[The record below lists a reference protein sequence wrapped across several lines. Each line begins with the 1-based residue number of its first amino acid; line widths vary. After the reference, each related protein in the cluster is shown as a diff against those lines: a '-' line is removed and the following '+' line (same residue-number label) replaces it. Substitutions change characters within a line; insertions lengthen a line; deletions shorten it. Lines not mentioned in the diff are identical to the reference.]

1 MSNSSPALVFVLLAL
16 AIAPGLAIVMFIY
29 ERDKL
34 DREPF
39 HLLIK
44 TFFLGILSIFPAI
57 LIEFGVQQLGFVP
70 AKDEVAMTGVYAI
83 MVGFI
88 EEICKYSVLVWFAYP
103 RKEFDEPFDGIT
115 YAVMIAMG
123 FATFENISYVVD
135 HGVRRGF
142 MEGMNI
148 GLWRMISAV
157 PAHASFAI
165 LMGYYVGMAKF
176 KHQGKVSPLKLAG
189 LFTAVG
195 FHAAYD
201 FCLLMANYRLMFIG
215 AFLSLFIG
223 IGLSLRAIQL
233 HNRNSP
239 FMDETKKKDVKK
251 REKKTAKKKEE
262 QEEQE
267 TEEV

>member
-142 MEGMNI
+142 MEGMC
-148 GLWRMISAV
+148 
-157 PAHASFAI
+157 
-165 LMGYYVGMAKF
+165 
-176 KHQGKVSPLKLAG
+176 KVSPLKLAG
-189 LFTAVG
+189 LFTAIG

>member
-1 MSNSSPALVFVLLAL
+1 MNSPALILILLTIAL
-16 AIAPGLAIVMFIY
+16 APGLAIAMFIY

-34 DREPF
+34 DKEPF

-57 LIEFGVQQLGFVP
+57 LIEFGVQQLGIVP
-70 AKDEVAMTGVYAI
+70 ARDNVTFTGIYAI
-83 MVGFI
+83 IVGFV
-88 EEICKYSVLVWFAYP
+88 EEACKYAILIWFAYP

-135 HGVRRGF
+135 QGVRKGF

-157 PAHASFAI
+157 PAHGSFAI

-176 KHQGKVSPLKLAG
+176 KHQGKGSPLKLAG

-239 FMDETKKKDVKK
+239 FMDDTKKSA
-251 REKKTAKKKEE
+251 KKTSRKKEE

-267 TEEV
+267 TEEVE

>member
-1 MSNSSPALVFVLLAL
+1 MNSSNPALVFILLAL
-16 AIAPGLAIVMFIY
+16 AIAPGLAIALFIY

-57 LIEFGVQQLGFVP
+57 LIEFGVQQLGIVP
-70 AKDEVAMTGVYAI
+70 ARDNVTITGVYAI
-83 MVGFI
+83 IVGFV
-88 EEICKYSVLVWFAYP
+88 EEICKYAVLIWFAYP

-135 HGVRRGF
+135 QGVRKGF

-157 PAHASFAI
+157 PAHGSFAI

-176 KHQGKVSPLKLAG
+176 KHQGKGSPLKLAG

-201 FCLLMANYRLMFIG
+201 FCLLMANYRLMFMG
-215 AFLSLFIG
+215 AFLSLLIG

-239 FMDETKKKDVKK
+239 FMDDTKKGA
-251 REKKTAKKKEE
+251 KKTAKNKEE

-267 TEEV
+267 TEEVE

>member
-1 MSNSSPALVFVLLAL
+1 MVLL
-16 AIAPGLAIVMFIY
+16 
-29 ERDKL
+29 
-34 DREPF
+34 
-39 HLLIK
+39 
-44 TFFLGILSIFPAI
+44 
-57 LIEFGVQQLGFVP
+57 
-70 AKDEVAMTGVYAI
+70 
-83 MVGFI
+83 
-88 EEICKYSVLVWFAYP
+88 
-103 RKEFDEPFDGIT
+103 
-115 YAVMIAMG
+115 
-123 FATFENISYVVD
+123 
-135 HGVRRGF
+135 
-142 MEGMNI
+142 
-148 GLWRMISAV
+148 
-157 PAHASFAI
+157 

-176 KHQGKVSPLKLAG
+176 KHQGKGSPLKLAG

-239 FMDETKKKDVKK
+239 FMDDTKRSVKK
-251 REKKTAKKKEE
+251 ADKKIKKEKQT

>member
-1 MSNSSPALVFVLLAL
+1 MNSPALLLILLAL
-16 AIAPGLAIVMFIY
+16 AIAPGLAIALFIY

-34 DREPF
+34 DREPL

-57 LIEFGVQQLGFVP
+57 FIEFGVQQLGIVP
-70 AKDEVAMTGVYAI
+70 DKGNLTLTGMYAI
-83 MVGFI
+83 IVGFV
-88 EEICKYSVLVWFAYP
+88 EEVCKYAVLVWFAYP

-135 HGVRRGF
+135 LGVRRGF

-148 GLWRMISAV
+148 GLWRMVSAV
-157 PAHASFAI
+157 PAHGSFAI

-176 KHQGKVSPLKLAG
+176 KHQGKGSPLKLTG

-201 FCLLMANYRLMFIG
+201 FCLLMTNYRLMFIG

-239 FMDETKKKDVKK
+239 FMDDTKKTA
-251 REKKTAKKKEE
+251 EKKTARKKAE

-267 TEEV
+267 TEEVE